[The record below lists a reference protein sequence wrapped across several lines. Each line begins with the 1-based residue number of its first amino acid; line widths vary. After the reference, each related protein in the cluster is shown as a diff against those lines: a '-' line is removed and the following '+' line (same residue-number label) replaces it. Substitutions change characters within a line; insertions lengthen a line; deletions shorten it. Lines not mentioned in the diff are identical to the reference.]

1 MRHLIIKHSLTKT
14 LMISVILV
22 FLFIV
27 TGSFSFYYHAQSES
41 AEQIKSF
48 EQTISQIQSI
58 LDMENLE
65 QHNIQKIINIINIYN
80 RDMDPQLK
88 YRIAREIHK
97 MCMKYSNLNV
107 DLICATITH
116 ESALTWQPD
125 VVSPVGALGLM
136 QIMPETGKKLA
147 AEEGIPWTTPE
158 EVLFDPIINIRLGC
172 RYLAQLIQEYELD
185 GGLAAYNGGEK
196 RAKLWLEKRN
206 HKSDFTLLW
215 EETQFYVPSI
225 LKLYAQFQNQKSVF

>member
-1 MRHLIIKHSLTKT
+1 MKHVMINHSLTKT

-22 FLFIV
+22 FVFVV
-27 TGSFSFYYHAQSES
+27 TGSFSFYYRSQSES
-41 AEQIKSF
+41 ADRINSF
-48 EQTISQIQSI
+48 EKTVSQIQAI
-58 LDMENLE
+58 LDMKSLE

-80 RDMDPQLK
+80 KDMDPSLK

-97 MCMKYSNLNV
+97 MCMKYTNLNV

-147 AEEGIPWTTPE
+147 AEEGITWTTPE
-158 EVLFDPIINIRLGC
+158 DVLFDPIVNIRLGC

-185 GGLAAYNGGEK
+185 GGLAAYNGGEE

-225 LKLYAQFQNQKSVF
+225 LKLYAQFQKQNNAF

>member
-1 MRHLIIKHSLTKT
+1 
-14 LMISVILV
+14 LV
-22 FLFIV
+22 FVFIV

-41 AEQIKSF
+41 AERIKSF
-48 EQTISQIQSI
+48 EQTVSQIQAI
-58 LDMENLE
+58 LDMESLE